1 MRQERGF
8 LGIQR
13 LRLNTA
19 SAGGP
24 SSISLI
30 REIHIPHATH
40 HGQKSFKNM
49 RQERN
54 ISIEECSGELLNH
67 GGVLALYPRVRN

>member
-19 SAGGP
+19 SAGGS
-24 SSISLI
+24 SSISDQGTT
-30 REIHIPHATH
+30 IPHATH